1 MGEVTV
7 VLSRADFNVIRFALR
22 DQITAIQDKLASL
35 ESDLDRIECGNK
47 YIEATK
53 KLYAL
58 WLERGTETIRAA
70 NSFMSSA
77 GFGNGPERSVELC
90 QG

>member
-7 VLSRADFNVIRFALR
+7 VLSREDFYVLRFALC
-22 DQITAIQDKLASL
+22 DQITAIQNKVASL
-35 ESDLDRIECGNK
+35 ESDLNDTMHGAE

-53 KLYAL
+53 KLHAL
-58 WLERGTETIRAA
+58 WTERGTETIRAA

-77 GFGNGPERSVELC
+77 SFGDGPERSREP
-90 QG
+90 